1 MHKPF
6 NNFEIY
12 TKITNKLKGIRERKG
27 RNPHYNLT
35 YISPEGELVKIRIPR
50 GRDTSPNGT
59 YYSMAKGL
67 RLSVKQFNNLIKC
80 DLSKKEY
87 DKILKQNPY

>member
-12 TKITNKLKGIRERKG
+12 NKIKDKLKGINERKG
-27 RNPHYNLT
+27 KNPHYNLT
-35 YISPEGELVKIRIPR
+35 YISPNEEVVKIRIPHN
-50 GRDTSPNGT
+50 RDTSPDGT
-59 YYSMAKGL
+59 YASMAKDL
-67 RLSVKQFNNLIKC
+67 RLSVKQFNQLIKC
-80 DLSKKEY
+80 DLSKKEF